1 MLVGRTLHLF
11 VLVCRRVKVSE
22 GYPRPIPG
30 SRARFAWLDGRLMPA
45 TIEPVWSARPLESK
59 VAIVTG
65 SARGIGNAIGRR
77 LSEAG
82 AVVVLNDVRHEDQ
95 LGASIDEITAAGGSG
110 TFVLADVSEPDGA
123 KLLRDRV
130 LHEFGR
136 IDVLVNNA
144 ALVDAH
150 ESWGELSVSH
160 WDEVFRVNLRS
171 CYLMSRVCQESL
183 AESGEGRIVNIG
195 SITSFLGH
203 TDLVHYSATK
213 GGVVSFTRSLAREL
227 GPQHITV
234 NTVVPGAIQTES
246 EMEIFGSDLDEESII
261 RQQSVKR
268 RGTARD
274 VAGVV
279 AFLASDEASFITGQ
293 AIVVDGGWVMH

>member
-1 MLVGRTLHLF
+1 
-11 VLVCRRVKVSE
+11 
-22 GYPRPIPG
+22 
-30 SRARFAWLDGRLMPA
+30 MPA
-45 TIEPVWSARPLESK
+45 STESVLSTRPLESK

-82 AVVVLNDVRHEDQ
+82 AIVVLNDVRHED
-95 LGASIDEITAAGGSG
+95 LLHDSIDELTSTGGSG
-110 TFVLADVSEPDGA
+110 TYVVADVSEPEGA
-123 KLLRDRV
+123 ELIRDRV

-144 ALVDAH
+144 ALVNVH
-150 ESWGELSVSH
+150 ESWGELSLSH
-160 WDEVFRVNLRS
+160 WDEVIKVNLRS
-171 CYLMSRVCQESL
+171 CYLMSRVCQEPL
-183 AESGEGRIVNIG
+183 AESGAGRIVNIG

-203 TDLVHYSATK
+203 TDLVHYAATK

-227 GPQHITV
+227 GPQRITV

-246 EMEIFGSDLDEESII
+246 EIEIFGSSLDQEAII
-261 RQQSVKR
+261 GQQSVKR

-279 AFLASDEASFITGQ
+279 AFLASEEASFITGQ